1 MRFFLANFQ
10 LEKYYKKSIKN
21 ETELQKYRTKKRYLA
36 WRLKDIRKLSEAAAV
51 EAVLNY
57 GDWNDVQKIIKILG
71 AQKVAQ
77 IFFKESSKPRQN
89 YQPKT
94 KHFFS
99 LYLKKYKTID

>member
-1 MRFFLANFQ
+1 MKHA
-10 LEKYYKKSIKN
+10 
-21 ETELQKYRTKKRYLA
+21 TELQKYLTKKRYLA
-36 WRLKDIRKLSEAAAV
+36 WWVKDIRKLSEAAAV

-57 GDWNDVQKIIKILG
+57 GDWDDVQKIMKILG

-89 YQPKT
+89 YQPRT

-99 LYLKKYKTID
+99 LYLKKYASRNTE